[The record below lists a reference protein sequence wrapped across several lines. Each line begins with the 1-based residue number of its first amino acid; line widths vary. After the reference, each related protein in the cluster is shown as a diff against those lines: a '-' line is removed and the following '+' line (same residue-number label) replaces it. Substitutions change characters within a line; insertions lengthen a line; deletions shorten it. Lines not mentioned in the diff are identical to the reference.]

1 MFIVVEGTDAS
12 GKTSLISAVEK
23 EVRKRYPD
31 RKITMSHK
39 GRPLEETRRW
49 VLSDYVTSLENIN
62 FSDETIISDRW
73 HWGEITYAP
82 LKRAHTN
89 HDGYGLLGRTGWR
102 WTELFMLSRGVA
114 EFWLYQPLDVIKAR
128 LGSRGDDFV
137 AVSELS
143 MILDKYELAST
154 LSASLT
160 EVLQPG
166 PDSMDEID
174 ALAVHVVDAAERN
187 IDRVKNIRKY
197 KSYVGSPDPD
207 VLLVGDRRNILE
219 RYGEETIL
227 PFMPVDG
234 NSGEFLLSSL
244 PDVFWKNV
252 GIVNANDVEFNLSD
266 LWMDLGKPRIVVLGR
281 LAEKSIMRT
290 DIGPIHYDVLP
301 HPQYVRRFHHK
312 DKELYGQAIE
322 RSAYN
327 NLEKDSPWILP

>member
-23 EVRKRYPD
+23 EVKKRYPT
-31 RKITMSHK
+31 RKVTMLHK

-49 VLSDYVTSLENIN
+49 VLNEYVASIENIN
-62 FSDETIISDRW
+62 FSNETIISDRW